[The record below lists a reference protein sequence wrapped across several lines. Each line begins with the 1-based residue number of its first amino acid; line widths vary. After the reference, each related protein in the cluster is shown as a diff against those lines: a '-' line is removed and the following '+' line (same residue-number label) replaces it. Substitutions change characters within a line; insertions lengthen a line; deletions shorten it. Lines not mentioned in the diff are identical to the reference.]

1 MSVILGLKDKE
12 RVIDNIG
19 DFGLFMLERKGV
31 TNPSNGS
38 EYKTKTLDKLENE
51 FKKLVRNKMV
61 ILEPQKID
69 LLRNVYSDFFKQ
81 LCAVTNCSGGED
93 SNPYKYSASKW

>member
-61 ILEPQKID
+61 VLEPQKID